1 MKSRI
6 FSGHTTHARLQ
17 PVSHRFRYRMYW
29 FGIDLD
35 ELQTLSRT
43 VGGFSHNRRALL
55 SIRDEDYAGPG
66 EGSIR
71 EKILAMLGKAQITV
85 EPTRI
90 MLMTIPRIAGYVFNP
105 VNFFMCHDKDE
116 NLVAIV
122 CEVRNT
128 FGEVH
133 HYVASPEHFE
143 RDLKERIFHFQK
155 NFYVSPFLSNDGE
168 YVVRARST
176 SDSCK
181 VSITLSQG
189 GEEIFTASMVG
200 TGVPIRSSNAI
211 ATLLRLSLAG
221 LLIMTRI
228 QWQAL
233 LLRMRRKIHPV
244 LKPEL
249 LDPSTIP
256 ARGNSIWYSI
266 RSRLLKLASRSH
278 VAETECAV
286 TKEQSRS

>member
-1 MKSRI
+1 MNSRI

-17 PVSHRFRYRMYW
+17 PVAHQFRYRMYW

-35 ELQTLSRT
+35 ELQLLSKT

-66 EGSIR
+66 DGGIR
-71 EKILAMLGKAQITV
+71 EKILTMLGKFQITV
-85 EPTRI
+85 EPARI

-105 VNFFMCHDKDE
+105 VNFYMCHDKDE

-133 HYVASPEHFE
+133 HYVASPEEVDGDFE
-143 RDLKERIFHFQK
+143 ERVFHFQK
-155 NFYVSPFLSNDGE
+155 SFYVSPFLSNDGE
-168 YVVRARST
+168 YVVRARS
-176 SDSCK
+176 SLDSCD
-181 VSITLSQG
+181 VSITLSQDG
-189 GEEIFTASMVG
+189 KKIFTASMAG

-211 ATLLRLSLAG
+211 TTLLRLPLAA

-228 QWQAL
+228 QWQAS
-233 LLRMRRKIHPV
+233 LLRLRKKIYPM
-244 LKPEL
+244 LKPEPS
-249 LDPSTIP
+249 DPATVP
-256 ARGNSIWYSI
+256 ARGSSIWYSI
-266 RSRLLKLASRSH
+266 RSRLIQFASRSR
-278 VAETECAV
+278 VDETECAV